1 MGSLE
6 TAASRIT
13 MRCPTVEVE
22 TWSEAGSLGGSGS
35 CTPTQGDGRDTHRR
49 LLKWAIQVEVQRVLG
64 PERRVSRM
72 EREEELIQRA
82 MRKKSRK
89 VSREGDFLVF
99 VEKKGVL
106 TTQNGTQQINET
118 RIKIGGKDMERL
130 EELGL

>member
-1 MGSLE
+1 MGNSLQ
-6 TAASRIT
+6 TAARRIT
-13 MRCPTVEVE
+13 MKCPTVEVE
-22 TWSEAGSLGGSGS
+22 TWSEVYGSQAGSLGGSGS
-35 CTPTQGDGRDTHRR
+35 CTPTQGDGRDTHGR
-49 LLKWAIQVEVQRVLG
+49 LLKWAIQVEVQ
-64 PERRVSRM
+64 RVSRM

-118 RIKIGGKDMERL
+118 RVKIGGKDMERL